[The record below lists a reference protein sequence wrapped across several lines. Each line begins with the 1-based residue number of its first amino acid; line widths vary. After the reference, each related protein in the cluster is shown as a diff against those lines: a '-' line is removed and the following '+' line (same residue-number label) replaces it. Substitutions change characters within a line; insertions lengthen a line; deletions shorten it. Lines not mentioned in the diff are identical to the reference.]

1 MTSTTYTITNRTSGL
16 CLGAYSASTELD
28 AVEAMAIDAGYASLD
43 RMADALGATVDALVA
58 DLRITAVA
66 SQSMEADVADAMI
79 ALDCAEIDRLE
90 TSDVV
95 AAQAADGTLDCEWSD
110 RDIATMLRDIGTS
123 DDDAAIA
130 KVRRVYVRRM
140 TREFA
145 V

>member
-1 MTSTTYTITNRTSGL
+1 M
-16 CLGAYSASTELD
+16 
-28 AVEAMAIDAGYASLD
+28 
-43 RMADALGATVDALVA
+43 
-58 DLRITAVA
+58 
-66 SQSMEADVADAMI
+66 ADAMI

-90 TSDVV
+90 TAELV

-110 RDIATMLRDIGTS
+110 RDIATMLRDIGTA

-130 KVRRVYVRRM
+130 KVRRIYVRRM